1 MIDPATLS
9 LYLVAVLALAITP
22 GPTMLLALSNA
33 VAGGRRAACAGI
45 AGATLAS
52 GMLIVA
58 VAFGLGA
65 VLAASTTLFEMLRVA
80 GVLYLC
86 WLGVKLW
93 RAKSL
98 GLADRLDASAPAMRP
113 QAAFLR
119 SLTVALSNPKA
130 LLFFTAFLPQFIDPT
145 RVLTGQYLVLGAT
158 FLALDACVMLMYASA
173 GMRAVRL
180 LSARGLKMV
189 NRACALAMFALAALL
204 AAFRRSGA

>member
-22 GPTMLLALSNA
+22 GPTMLLALGNA
-33 VAGGRRAACAGI
+33 IAGGRRAAFAGI

-52 GMLIVA
+52 GVLIAA

-65 VLAASTTLFEMLRVA
+65 VLAASTTLFEMLRIA

-98 GLADRLDASAPAMRP
+98 GLADRLDAGAPAMRSH
-113 QAAFLR
+113 AAFLR

-130 LLFFTAFLPQFIDPT
+130 LLFFTAFLPQFIDPA

-158 FLALDACVMLMYASA
+158 FLALDACVMLIYASA

-180 LSARGLKMV
+180 LSERGLRIV
-189 NRACALAMFALAALL
+189 NRGCALAMFALAALL